1 MEADILNTSTK
12 SSPTGIGHLMKMT
25 LFFSRLCQSFQTAE
39 GLQAGFCG
47 GMCLA
52 VGLSEGGGLIC
63 F

>member
-1 MEADILNTSTK
+1 
-12 SSPTGIGHLMKMT
+12 MKMR
-25 LFFSRLCQSFQTAE
+25 LFFSHLSQSFQTANDV
-39 GLQAGFCG
+39 QAGFCG

>member
-1 MEADILNTSTK
+1 
-12 SSPTGIGHLMKMT
+12 MKMR

-47 GMCLA
+47 GICLA